1 MEDIPALAEA
11 FGSFHVKS
19 SYMSLV
25 IVLVTILVLSFSL
38 TLTFICSPCRF
49 FAFARTGTKGSGR
62 CKSEPPCT
70 RRRLPHSCR
79 SNLSRPNSRRLNQ
92 QLYLLG
98 QVPHQQR
105 ATFRS
110 CRIWNRGVPAQDS
123 SLCTYFHAMLATKD
137 PQQAAGSNVS
147 DDAG

>member
-1 MEDIPALAEA
+1 MEDIPALSAA

-19 SYMSLV
+19 SSMSLV
-25 IVLVTILVLSFSL
+25 IVLVTILVLPFSL

-49 FAFARTGTKGSGR
+49 FAFARTGTRGSGR
-62 CKSEPPCT
+62 CKSEQPCT
-70 RRRLPHSCR
+70 RRRLQPHSCR

-98 QVPHQQR
+98 QAPHQQR
-105 ATFRS
+105 AAFRS

-123 SLCTYFHAMLATKD
+123 SLCHLFSCD
-137 PQQAAGSNVS
+137 VS
-147 DDAG
+147 HKRPSASCGL